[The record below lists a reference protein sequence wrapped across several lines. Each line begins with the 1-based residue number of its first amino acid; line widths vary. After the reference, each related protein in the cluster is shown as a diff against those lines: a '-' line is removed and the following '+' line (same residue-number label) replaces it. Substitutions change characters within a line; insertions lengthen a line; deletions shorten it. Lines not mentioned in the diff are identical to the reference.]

1 MTIDF
6 ETFTLAAPTAT
17 LDEEPT
23 ARADADCLEFRM
35 DLATEPLATLGAYD
49 GELPLLVTHRPAWE
63 GGKATDQD
71 RLETLE
77 RAIDHE
83 AVGAS
88 DIELAALAGER
99 NDGTRAQRLAE
110 RAAQS
115 DVAVVVSMHD
125 FDRTP
130 PKAELKR
137 SLRRATQYGDV
148 GKLAVTATDH
158 EDALAVLSVTHEL
171 TAEGLSVATMAM
183 GEAGQHTRAVAP
195 VYGSKIGYAPAD
207 PEQATAPGQY
217 DLETLRRLVDDLVT
231 SR

>member
-23 ARADADCLEFRM
+23 ARADADCLELRM
-35 DLATEPLATLGAYD
+35 DLATEPLATLNVYD
-49 GELPLLVTHRPAWE
+49 GELPLLVTNRPAWE

-83 AVGAS
+83 AVGAI

-99 NDGTRAQRLAE
+99 SDGMRAQRLAE

-115 DVAVVVSMHD
+115 DVTVVVSMHD

-130 PKAELKR
+130 PKAELKG

-148 GKLAVTATDH
+148 GKIAVTATDH

-195 VYGSKIGYAPAD
+195 VYGSKIGYA
-207 PEQATAPGQY
+207 QY